1 MSDLNILM
9 IGDIVGKNGRLVV
22 NKLLPSIKKKYNI
35 DFVIAN
41 GENATHGKG
50 LIENHY
56 EYLLNSG
63 IDVITLGNHYNSKSE
78 IADYIN
84 GAEYLI
90 RPYNLKVDFPG
101 VGTSIYEVNGYLIR
115 VTNLLGCAFMSEEAV
130 VQILKAIND
139 FREEN
144 NKRWKQNEKR
154 WEENDRRWEE
164 NDRRWK
170 QNEEEHKQMK
180 RARANDKEELKD
192 ILWKFQCSIEKM
204 YENHEIRIRKME
216 TKLKIS

>member
-1 MSDLNILM
+1 
-9 IGDIVGKNGRLVV
+9 
-22 NKLLPSIKKKYNI
+22 
-35 DFVIAN
+35 
-41 GENATHGKG
+41 
-50 LIENHY
+50 
-56 EYLLNSG
+56 
-63 IDVITLGNHYNSKSE
+63 
-78 IADYIN
+78 
-84 GAEYLI
+84 
-90 RPYNLKVDFPG
+90 
-101 VGTSIYEVNGYLIR
+101 
-115 VTNLLGCAFMSEEAV
+115 MSEEAV

>member
-1 MSDLNILM
+1 
-9 IGDIVGKNGRLVV
+9 
-22 NKLLPSIKKKYNI
+22 
-35 DFVIAN
+35 
-41 GENATHGKG
+41 
-50 LIENHY
+50 
-56 EYLLNSG
+56 
-63 IDVITLGNHYNSKSE
+63 
-78 IADYIN
+78 
-84 GAEYLI
+84 
-90 RPYNLKVDFPG
+90 
-101 VGTSIYEVNGYLIR
+101 
-115 VTNLLGCAFMSEEAV
+115 MSEEAV

-144 NKRWKQNEKR
+144 NK
-154 WEENDRRWEE
+154 RWEE

-204 YENHEIRIRKME
+204 YENHESRIRKIE

>member
-1 MSDLNILM
+1 
-9 IGDIVGKNGRLVV
+9 
-22 NKLLPSIKKKYNI
+22 
-35 DFVIAN
+35 
-41 GENATHGKG
+41 
-50 LIENHY
+50 
-56 EYLLNSG
+56 
-63 IDVITLGNHYNSKSE
+63 
-78 IADYIN
+78 
-84 GAEYLI
+84 
-90 RPYNLKVDFPG
+90 
-101 VGTSIYEVNGYLIR
+101 
-115 VTNLLGCAFMSEEAV
+115 MSEEAV

-144 NKRWKQNEKR
+144 NK
-154 WEENDRRWEE
+154 RWEE

-204 YENHEIRIRKME
+204 YENHESRIRKME